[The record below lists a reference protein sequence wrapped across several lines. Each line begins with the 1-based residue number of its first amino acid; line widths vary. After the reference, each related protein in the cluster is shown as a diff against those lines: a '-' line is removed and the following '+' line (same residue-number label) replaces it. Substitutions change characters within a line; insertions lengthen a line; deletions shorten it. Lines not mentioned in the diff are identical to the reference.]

1 MFKCLHSLNH
11 QMFLFVQC
19 GGGFTWIH
27 LACVLLGNGGCSK
40 YCEKFTHKH
49 RLEMLTLTTAR
60 FSSNSAASDSVLLLL
75 QRALNNTGS
84 PNVCVCAFVCVSMC
98 TCETV
103 HCPFQPVFL
112 LVSCLASLCHTEAV
126 RVRVRGRNFSDIF
139 ASTDMSF
146 NLSTRLKEAAG

>member
-49 RLEMLTLTTAR
+49 RFVNAHTYDCKIFLQLSSLG
-60 FSSNSAASDSVLLLL
+60 FSSPSVAKGT
-75 QRALNNTGS
+75 Q
-84 PNVCVCAFVCVSMC
+84 
-98 TCETV
+98 
-103 HCPFQPVFL
+103 
-112 LVSCLASLCHTEAV
+112 
-126 RVRVRGRNFSDIF
+126 
-139 ASTDMSF
+139 
-146 NLSTRLKEAAG
+146 

>member
-1 MFKCLHSLNH
+1 
-11 QMFLFVQC
+11 
-19 GGGFTWIH
+19 
-27 LACVLLGNGGCSK
+27 
-40 YCEKFTHKH
+40 
-49 RLEMLTLTTAR
+49 MLTLTTAR
-60 FSSNSAASDSVLLLL
+60 FSSDSAASDSVLHLL

-84 PNVCVCAFVCVSMC
+84 PNVCVCACVCVSMC

-112 LVSCLASLCHTEAV
+112 LVSCLASLCHTEIV